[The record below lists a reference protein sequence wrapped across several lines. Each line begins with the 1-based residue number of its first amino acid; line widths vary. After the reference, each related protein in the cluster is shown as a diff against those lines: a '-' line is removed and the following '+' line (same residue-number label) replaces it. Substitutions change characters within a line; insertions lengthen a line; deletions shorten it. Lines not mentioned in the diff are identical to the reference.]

1 MPKVLVI
8 QGAGMNMRGKVQ
20 VEVFG
25 TSTLE
30 DINKEIHGYGLDLG
44 IELDIF
50 HSNIEGEVVNC
61 LYSCLLYTSDA
72 ADE

>member
-1 MPKVLVI
+1 MTKVLVI

-30 DINKEIHGYGLDLG
+30 DINKEIHGYDWTWALSL
-44 IELDIF
+44 IF
-50 HSNIEGEVVNC
+50 STQTLKERWLIVC
-61 LYSCLLYTSDA
+61 TLLMIL
-72 ADE
+72 EMWMLV